1 MTDDAHDGATP
12 LYVAAAEG
20 QVDLADL
27 LIARGADVHARDDRG
42 GTPLDYAV
50 ANGNRGIA
58 DLLRK
63 RGTESPRVAP

>member
-1 MTDDAHDGATP
+1 MDDAHDGATP

-20 QVDLADL
+20 QVVVAEW

-50 ANGNRGIA
+50 ANGNQGVA
-58 DLLRK
+58 DLLKK
-63 RGTESPRVAP
+63 RGTESSRVAP